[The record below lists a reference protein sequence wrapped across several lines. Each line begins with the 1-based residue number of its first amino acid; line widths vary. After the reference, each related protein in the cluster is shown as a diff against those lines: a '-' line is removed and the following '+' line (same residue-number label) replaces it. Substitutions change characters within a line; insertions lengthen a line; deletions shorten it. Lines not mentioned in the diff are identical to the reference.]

1 MRAPIRP
8 VHSLLVTTHLLPPET
23 DALPI
28 DLADLR
34 GRTILQVLPA
44 LGTGGAERGCVDVA
58 AAIEAAGGK
67 ALVAS
72 AGGAMLRDLART
84 GAEHITLPLAGKN
97 PVTMWR
103 NARRLEALIRD
114 RGIDLVHAR
123 SRAPAWSA
131 HAACRRAGIPFVTT
145 VHAPYNQHN
154 AAKRL
159 YNSIMGRGDRVI
171 AISDYVARYIIDS
184 CGADPARV
192 RTIPRGVDLRQFAI
206 EAVSAERMIAL
217 ARSWRVPDDRP
228 VVLMPGRLSRWKGQT
243 VVIDALARLGRHD
256 LCCLIVGS
264 DQGRSGY
271 RQELIDR
278 IAAKGLTGVVH
289 LVDHCDDMPAAY
301 MLSDVVVHASTDPEG
316 FGRVV
321 VEAMALGRPVI
332 ATNIGAPP
340 EVVAEGETGWLVP
353 PGDADALA
361 AAIDRALSL
370 TPEEREWMAERA
382 IATVAAHYT
391 KEAMTGSTLA
401 VYQELLGTPAG

>member
-1 MRAPIRP
+1 MTA
-8 VHSLLVTTHLLPPET
+8 HLPPHDDAT
-23 DALPI
+23 DAAPPV
-28 DLADLR
+28 DLR

-84 GAEHITLPLAGKN
+84 GAEHVALPLAGKN
-97 PVTMWR
+97 PLTIWR
-103 NARRLEALIRD
+103 NIRRLEAVIRD
-114 RGIDLVHAR
+114 RGVDLVHAR

-131 HAACRRAGIPFVTT
+131 HAACRRQGIPFVTT

-171 AISDYVARYIIDS
+171 AISDYVARYIVDS
-184 CGADPARV
+184 YGTDPARI

-206 EAVSAERMIAL
+206 EAVSAERMIKL
-217 ARSWRVPDDRP
+217 ARAWRAPDDRP

-278 IAAKGLTGVVH
+278 IAAKGLNGVVQ

-353 PGDADALA
+353 PGDPDALA
-361 AAIDRALSL
+361 AVIDHALSL
-370 TPEEREWMAERA
+370 TPEERGWMADRA

-401 VYQELLGTPAG
+401 VYRELLGDLAVAG

>member
-1 MRAPIRP
+1 VTAQLLSHDDAADASP
-8 VHSLLVTTHLLPPET
+8 V
-23 DALPI
+23 
-28 DLADLR
+28 DLR

-72 AGGAMLRDLART
+72 AGGAMLRDLARA
-84 GAEHITLPLAGKN
+84 GAEHVALPLAGKN
-97 PVTMWR
+97 PVTIWR
-103 NARRLEALIRD
+103 NIRRLEALIRD
-114 RGIDLVHAR
+114 RGVDLVHAR

-131 HAACRRAGIPFVTT
+131 HAACRRQGIPFVTT
-145 VHAPYNQHN
+145 VHAPYNQHS

-159 YNSIMGRGDRVI
+159 YNAIMGRGDRVI
-171 AISDYVARYIIDS
+171 AISDYVARYIVDS
-184 CGADPARV
+184 YGTDPARI
-192 RTIPRGVDLRQFAI
+192 RTIPRGVDLRHFAI
-206 EAVSAERMIAL
+206 AAVSAERMIKL
-217 ARSWRVPDDRP
+217 ARAWRVPDDRP
-228 VVLMPGRLSRWKGQT
+228 VVLMPGRLTRWKGQT
-243 VVIDALARLGRHD
+243 VVIDALARLGRQD

-271 RQELIDR
+271 RQELLDR
-278 IAAKGLTGVVH
+278 IAAKGLNGVVQ

-353 PGDADALA
+353 PGDPDALA
-361 AAIDRALSL
+361 AVIDHALSL
-370 TPEEREWMAERA
+370 TPEERGWMAERA

-401 VYQELLGTPAG
+401 VYRELLGAPAAAGG

>member
-1 MRAPIRP
+1 
-8 VHSLLVTTHLLPPET
+8 VTAHLPPHDDAT
-23 DALPI
+23 DAASPV
-28 DLADLR
+28 DLR

-72 AGGAMLRDLART
+72 AGGAMLRDLARA
-84 GAEHITLPLAGKN
+84 GAEHVALPLAGKN
-97 PVTMWR
+97 PVTIWR
-103 NARRLEALIRD
+103 NIRRLEALIRD

-131 HAACRRAGIPFVTT
+131 HAACRRQGIPFVTT
-145 VHAPYNQHN
+145 VHAPYNQHS

-171 AISDYVARYIIDS
+171 AISDYVARYIVDS
-184 CGADPARV
+184 YGTDPARI

-206 EAVSAERMIAL
+206 AAVSAERMIKL
-217 ARSWRVPDDRP
+217 ARAWRVPDDRP

-243 VVIDALARLGRHD
+243 VVIDALARLGRQD

-271 RQELIDR
+271 RQELLDR
-278 IAAKGLTGVVH
+278 IAAKGLNAVVQ

-353 PGDADALA
+353 PGDPDALA
-361 AAIDRALSL
+361 AVIDHALSL
-370 TPEEREWMAERA
+370 TPEERGWMAERA

-401 VYQELLGTPAG
+401 VYRELLGAPAAAEG

>member
-1 MRAPIRP
+1 MTA
-8 VHSLLVTTHLLPPET
+8 HLLPPDAAT
-23 DALPI
+23 DSAPTLPV
-28 DLADLR
+28 DLS

-44 LGTGGAERGCVDVA
+44 LGTGGAERGCVEVA

-84 GAEHITLPLAGKN
+84 GAEHIALPLAGKN
-97 PVTMWR
+97 PVTIWR
-103 NARRLEALIRD
+103 NIRRLEAVIRD

-131 HAACRRAGIPFVTT
+131 HGACRRLDTPFVTT

-171 AISDYVARYIIDS
+171 AISDYVARYIVDS
-184 CGADPARV
+184 YGTDPARI

-206 EAVSAERMIAL
+206 EAVSAERMIKL
-217 ARSWRVPDDRP
+217 ARAWRAPDDRP
-228 VVLMPGRLSRWKGQT
+228 VVLMPGRLTRWKGQT
-243 VVIDALARLGRHD
+243 VVIDALARLGRRD

-271 RQELIDR
+271 RQELIGR
-278 IAAKGLTGVVH
+278 IAAKGLNGVVQ

-353 PGDADALA
+353 PGDPDALA
-361 AAIDRALSL
+361 ATIDHALSL
-370 TPEEREWMAERA
+370 TPEERGWMAERA

-401 VYQELLGTPAG
+401 VYQELLGAPAAAEG

>member
-1 MRAPIRP
+1 
-8 VHSLLVTTHLLPPET
+8 VTAQLLPHD
-23 DALPI
+23 DAADASPV
-28 DLADLR
+28 DLR

-72 AGGAMLRDLART
+72 AGGAMLRDLARA
-84 GAEHITLPLAGKN
+84 GAEHVALPLAGKN
-97 PVTMWR
+97 PVTIWR
-103 NARRLEALIRD
+103 NIRRLEALIRD
-114 RGIDLVHAR
+114 RGVDLVHAR

-131 HAACRRAGIPFVTT
+131 HAACRRRGIPFVTT
-145 VHAPYNQHN
+145 VHAPYNQHS

-159 YNSIMGRGDRVI
+159 YNAIMGRGDRVI
-171 AISDYVARYIIDS
+171 AISDYVARYIVDS
-184 CGADPARV
+184 YGTDPARI

-206 EAVSAERMIAL
+206 AAVSAERMIKL
-217 ARSWRVPDDRP
+217 ARAWRVPDDRP
-228 VVLMPGRLSRWKGQT
+228 VVLMPGRLTRWKGQT
-243 VVIDALARLGRHD
+243 VVIDALARLGRQD

-271 RQELIDR
+271 RRELLDR
-278 IAAKGLTGVVH
+278 IAAKGLNGVVQ

-340 EVVAEGETGWLVP
+340 ELVAEGETGWLVP
-353 PGDADALA
+353 PNDPDALA
-361 AAIDRALSL
+361 AAIDHALSL
-370 TPEEREWMAERA
+370 TPEERGWMADRA

-401 VYQELLGTPAG
+401 VYRELLGAPAAAEG